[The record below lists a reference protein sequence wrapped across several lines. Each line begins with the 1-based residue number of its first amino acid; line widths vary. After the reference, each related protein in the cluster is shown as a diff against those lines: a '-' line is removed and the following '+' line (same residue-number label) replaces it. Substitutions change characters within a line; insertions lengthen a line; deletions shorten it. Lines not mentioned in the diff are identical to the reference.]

1 MMLTKREPDGS
12 WSVEGIDD
20 ITKVGPVVY
29 GALCKLKDYEKTGL
43 NPGDFRSDSYEV
55 KYMYKV
61 FYENKKGKRMCILC
75 ENEEESR
82 EMQLNLE
89 ALGYKDV
96 VRNIFFWQVLV
107 EESK

>member
-1 MMLTKREPDGS
+1 MLTKREPDGS

-20 ITKVGPVVY
+20 ITKVGPAVY

-61 FYENKKGKRMCILC
+61 
-75 ENEEESR
+75 NEEESK

>member
-20 ITKVGPVVY
+20 ITKVGPAVY